1 MRTILSVEC
10 APSAWESWA
19 KKQKAQMAL
28 GLDSPLD
35 PLDPL
40 DPLVS
45 LVAPVAL
52 VSPLEE
58 VEGCFTDS
66 SKFRKCWDAMQG
78 LILGQVPVL
87 LFVSSLQ

>member
-10 APSAWESWA
+10 APSAWESWV
-19 KKQKAQMAL
+19 KKQKARMAL

-35 PLDPL
+35 PL
-40 DPLVS
+40 VS
-45 LVAPVAL
+45 LVALVAL

>member
-1 MRTILSVEC
+1 MRLQHGNHGRRSRRHK
-10 APSAWESWA
+10 WLWD
-19 KKQKAQMAL
+19 L

-35 PLDPL
+35 PL
-40 DPLVS
+40 VS
-45 LVAPVAL
+45 LVALVAL